1 MKEDYEA
8 VALAKAEKRGPGA
21 VARYHRDRKK
31 GNERLE
37 SEKIRVDSEKE
48 KKECES
54 QFQQKVANYALVH
67 GPPAAS
73 KKFDIAHSKVYYW
86 TKRCKNKENK
96 LRYAKFEN
104 ASAVEDVTNNN
115 ITVENYML
123 DISVD

>member
-1 MKEDYEA
+1 MKEDFEA
-8 VALAKAEKRGPGA
+8 VALAKAEKIGPGA
-21 VARYHRDRKK
+21 VERYHRDRKK
-31 GNERLE
+31 GEERWE
-37 SEKIRVDSEKE
+37 SEKRRVIAEKK

-54 QFQQKVANYALVH
+54 QFQQKVANYAVVH
-67 GPPAAS
+67 GAPAAS

-96 LRYAKFEN
+96 LRCAKLEN